1 MSLASLHGGHDRRT
15 FVIVGAAMEVRRTL
29 GPGFPEQF
37 YREALAAELLRRA
50 VPFERDVAY
59 AVYYKGQAL
68 GRSGH
73 IAFLCF
79 DEVLVE
85 VRAAAALA
93 DPDAAHVRHCVVA
106 SPYPMGLL
114 LNFGW
119 YRLEH
124 RQIWRPDE
132 GVPVGEGQP

>member
-1 MSLASLHGGHDRRT
+1 MSLASPHGGHDRRT

-29 GPGFPEQF
+29 GPAFPDQF
-37 YREALAAELLRRA
+37 YREALATELGRRA
-50 VPFERDVAY
+50 IPFERDVAY
-59 AVYYKGQAL
+59 AVFYKGQAL
-68 GRSGH
+68 GGCGR

-85 VRAAAALA
+85 VRAASSICE
-93 DPDAAHVRHCVVA
+93 PDVAHVRHCVVA
-106 SPYPMGLL
+106 SPYHQGLL

-124 RQIWRPDE
+124 RHIWRPDDSGPLVDE
-132 GVPVGEGQP
+132 RP